1 MNIIITTRKQHPVED
16 EALYELFQQS
26 FQQWYDSGIDAAFL
40 HHTFEEFQ
48 SFVKRAV
55 VFLAIDADNEELLGM
70 HCFSC
75 YKKKRSAA
83 GFYLAISPKAK
94 HQGIATKLLECE
106 KEQFLARGYRYLKG
120 TTSVPA
126 VWSVR
131 WHLKNG
137 YRIVGF
143 GIGCKPYG
151 DTYSF
156 RLQLAPSLLWDGPL
170 APITAKCSY
179 FVSRTAAYLTHRS
192 SDGSL
197 NWIGR
202 MARRIMRKKLRVP
215 NLHRYVYS
223 ELIK

>member
-1 MNIIITTRKQHPVED
+1 MNIIITTRKKHPVED
-16 EALYELFQQS
+16 EKLYELFLQS
-26 FQQWYDSGIDAAFL
+26 YQKWHNCGIDAAFL
-40 HHTFEEFQ
+40 HYSFEKFQ
-48 SFVKRAV
+48 RITGKDPIFIA
-55 VFLAIDADNEELLGM
+55 LDADSDELLGM
-70 HCFSC
+70 VCFRL
-75 YKKKRSAA
+75 YKKKRYV
-83 GFYLAISPKAK
+83 FDYFLAVSPMVR
-94 HQGIATKLLECE
+94 HQGIATRMLRYACDILR
-106 KEQFLARGYRYLKG
+106 AHGYKYIKDV
-120 TTSVPA
+120 TATNAS
-126 VWSVR
+126 WSVR